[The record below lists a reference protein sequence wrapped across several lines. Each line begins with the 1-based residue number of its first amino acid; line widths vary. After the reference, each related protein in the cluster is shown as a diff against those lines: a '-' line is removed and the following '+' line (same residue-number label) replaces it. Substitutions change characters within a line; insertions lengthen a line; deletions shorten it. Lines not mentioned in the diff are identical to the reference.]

1 MLVAPEYYKTTS
13 PVYFVNE
20 GIRKLESMQL
30 PDGSLSYWPSGSYSN
45 WWGSVYAAHFLVEAK
60 KAGFNVNENM
70 LNKLLNYIS
79 SKARAK
85 STFDYVTY
93 KNNSRTIKKIA
104 NKEILYSLYV
114 LASAGKGDI
123 STMNYYKSKPHLVS
137 DDCKYLLAGAY
148 ALMNQWNSYYELIPK
163 NYSPENT
170 DRLSG
175 GSFDSEARANSIM
188 LNVLV
193 EVDPSNTQIPFIVRH
208 LAGMMDRIYS
218 TQDRSFAFL
227 ALGKASR
234 IGENSDVNVDVF
246 ADGKKFDTFNGKD
259 KTFSL
264 PANAKSVT
272 LKGSGKGKVYYFQ
285 NISGVKNSGVKERD
299 SHISVRR
306 SYFDYRSGS
315 EITNNTFTQGQM
327 VSCKITLKGRE
338 SSADNVVI
346 TDLLPSGFEIDN
358 PRLAETSQLSDRYK
372 GTMNLQYMDVRDDR
386 MILFT
391 GAKRLTTQTF
401 YYLIRVVNKGTFVLP
416 VVGAEAMYDPEIS
429 SLSGAGVVRV
439 N

>member
-1 MLVAPEYYKTTS
+1 
-13 PVYFVNE
+13 
-20 GIRKLESMQL
+20 
-30 PDGSLSYWPSGSYSN
+30 
-45 WWGSVYAAHFLVEAK
+45 
-60 KAGFNVNENM
+60 
-70 LNKLLNYIS
+70 
-79 SKARAK
+79 
-85 STFDYVTY
+85 
-93 KNNSRTIKKIA
+93 
-104 NKEILYSLYV
+104 
-114 LASAGKGDI
+114 
-123 STMNYYKSKPHLVS
+123 
-137 DDCKYLLAGAY
+137 
-148 ALMNQWNSYYELIPK
+148 
-163 NYSPENT
+163 
-170 DRLSG
+170 
-175 GSFDSEARANSIM
+175 
-188 LNVLV
+188 
-193 EVDPSNTQIPFIVRH
+193 
-208 LAGMMDRIYS
+208 MMDRIYS

-327 VSCKITLKGRE
+327 VICKITLKGRE